1 MCIDNFN
8 DDYLQPLLAKLSSQ
22 NKQVILAGDFNI
34 NLLNYESNTQT
45 TNFLNDITSN
55 LFVPHITVPTRITS
69 HSQTLI
75 DNIFSNFTEFTSFI
89 SGNLT
94 TSISDHL
101 PQFLLLPNI
110 KDHSIPRSHNLHKRN
125 MKLFN
130 ENDFLSD
137 INNIDWDAEI
147 ELNKNDANLSI
158 NNFYS
163 TISVILDKYAPLK
176 KLSKNDLKQK
186 VKPWITSALQ
196 TSIKKGTNY
205 LKNSYDVKMLR
216 GKLLYMKITNI
227 IESFEYIFLYYR
239 NKTSK

>member
-1 MCIDNFN
+1 MIAVLFKH
-8 DDYLQPLLAKLSSQ
+8 LLGLRPADE
-22 NKQVILAGDFNI
+22 QVILAGDFNI
-34 NLLNYESNTQT
+34 NLLNYESKTQT

-130 ENDFLSD
+130 ENNFLSD

-176 KLSKNDLKQK
+176 NF
-186 VKPWITSALQ
+186 P
-196 TSIKKGTNY
+196 
-205 LKNSYDVKMLR
+205 KM
-216 GKLLYMKITNI
+216 I
-227 IESFEYIFLYYR
+227 
-239 NKTSK
+239 